1 MENNIIKSGVLYI
14 VATPIGNL
22 QDITYRA
29 INILTNAEIIL
40 AEDTR
45 VTSKLLSQLGIR
57 NNQKL
62 ISCHDYNEIN
72 RLQLVEDFLN
82 EDKKVALVSDAG
94 TPLISDPGYKIV
106 NYIRSL
112 NMQVIPIPGVSAVIS
127 ALSVAGLPSN
137 NFYFKGFLSVK
148 KTKRQQELTDLE
160 KFNTTIIL
168 YESVHRLEYLLDDI
182 IEILPNIQ
190 IFVAKEITKQ
200 FENFIY
206 GKATQVKEFFEE
218 NKSTLKGEF
227 VVILDCNKSIKEENN
242 QNSTTNI
249 DAGTLLKE
257 LLQYLSLKDTVK
269 ITTNITGLKKKE
281 IYNRALEIKNL

>member
-29 INILTNAEIIL
+29 INVLTNAEIIL

-62 ISCHDYNEIN
+62 ISCHDYNESN

-127 ALSVAGLPSN
+127 ALSVAGLPSD
-137 NFYFKGFLSVK
+137 NFYFKGFLSAK
-148 KTKRQQELTDLE
+148 KTKRQQELTDL
-160 KFNTTIIL
+160 KKLNTTIIL

-206 GKATQVKEFFEE
+206 GKAKQIKEFFEK
-218 NKSTLKGEF
+218 NKNTLKGEF

-242 QNSTTNI
+242 QNSATNI
-249 DAGTLLKE
+249 NADTLLKE
-257 LLQYLSLKDTVK
+257 LLQNLSLKDAVK
-269 ITTNITGLKKKE
+269 ITVNITKLKKKE
-281 IYNRALEIKNL
+281 IYNRALAIKDL